1 MNPIAQRLKDL
12 SETDDDDDDEGLVRV
27 ALQKMKVVAPDAPT
41 PKKAKKAQPIAKPKT
56 FVLTSAIPCWI
67 NTRATK
73 ANPKIGDKEWAI
85 SFTRNKED
93 PALSSSDGESIDG
106 TPITPLRKFAPT
118 PQQCP
123 SPSPLHLDRFK
134 RATPRVPLSDAQ
146 CFLLVFSHG
155 NHPLL

>member
-118 PQQCP
+118 PKDTFPCSIHHSCP
-123 SPSPLHLDRFK
+123 LDASSQFTNQSPY
-134 RATPRVPLSDAQ
+134 LST
-146 CFLLVFSHG
+146 
-155 NHPLL
+155 